1 MTDAARRET
10 SPHRVRTSGST
21 GRVAVALVLA
31 MLGLLTGCTSTV
43 TPQDIPQ
50 AEKTL
55 STFTGPDFSVL
66 LPGEPDQTTRTVST
80 AAGDQQL
87 VFYTVVSK
95 DAAISV
101 AVTTYPNGVPVDLD
115 GAVNGAAGNIGG
127 TVLSS
132 APITIGADEG
142 RDGRIG
148 SSRDGVNLAVY
159 FRMVLSGQRLVQIQ
173 QVVTGAELGSPPS
186 NYQQIVESLVLS

>member
-10 SPHRVRTSGST
+10 RPHRVRTTRSSRRT
-21 GRVAVALVLA
+21 AAVLVLV

-43 TPQDIPQ
+43 TPQDTPQ

-55 STFTGPDFSVL
+55 SRFTGPDFSVL
-66 LPGEPDQTTRTVST
+66 LPGEPDQTTRTVAT

-101 AVTTYPNGVPVDLD
+101 AVTTYPDGVPVDLD

-132 APITIGADEG
+132 EPITVGADEG

-159 FRMVLSGQRLVQIQ
+159 FRMVLTGQRLVQIQ
-173 QVVTGAELGSPPS
+173 QVVTGAELGSPPA
-186 NYQQIVESLVLS
+186 NYQQIVDSLVLG